1 MERRQLRTRKRNYRY
16 RHLKGNH
23 RYRYLKRPGERRLS
37 LCAIIELVCI
47 ENRENL
53 DFPLP
58 NTLNERVR
66 IEEIIQVLNSENLD
80 FSLDTSTLIVRMK
93 IASTMSHF

>member
-23 RYRYLKRPGERRLS
+23 RYRYLKRPGERRVALKIKS
-37 LCAIIELVCI
+37 KFF
-47 ENRENL
+47 NRENL